1 MFNCSGKSILYF
13 FLFFLGKINWNFEE
27 VNVKIEKD
35 KSENKLKDKNNIND
49 DDKLANDINGMFS
62 GLNEVEGD
70 EGL

>member
-1 MFNCSGKSILYF
+1 M
-13 FLFFLGKINWNFEE
+13 
-27 VNVKIEKD
+27 NVKIEKD
-35 KSENKLKDKNNIND
+35 KNENKLKDKNNIND

>member
-1 MFNCSGKSILYF
+1 M
-13 FLFFLGKINWNFEE
+13 
-27 VNVKIEKD
+27 NVKIEKD

-49 DDKLANDINGMFS
+49 DDKLANDINGMFR

>member
-1 MFNCSGKSILYF
+1 M
-13 FLFFLGKINWNFEE
+13 
-27 VNVKIEKD
+27 NVKIEKD
-35 KSENKLKDKNNIND
+35 KSENKLKDIND

>member
-1 MFNCSGKSILYF
+1 M
-13 FLFFLGKINWNFEE
+13 
-27 VNVKIEKD
+27 NVKIEKD

-49 DDKLANDINGMFS
+49 DDKLANDINGMFH